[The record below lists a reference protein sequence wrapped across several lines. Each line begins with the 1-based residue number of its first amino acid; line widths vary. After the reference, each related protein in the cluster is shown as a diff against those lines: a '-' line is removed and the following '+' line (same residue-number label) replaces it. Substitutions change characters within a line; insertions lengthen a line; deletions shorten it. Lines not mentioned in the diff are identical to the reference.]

1 MYVSDALI
9 VKEAYVFNVQ
19 VLDVLALTLFMKM
32 AAHDTDV
39 LRPEQIFG
47 PIFYFYQQRTI

>member
-9 VKEAYVFNVQ
+9 AKEAYVFNVR
-19 VLDVLALTLFMKM
+19 VLDVLALTLFMEM

-47 PIFYFYQQRTI
+47 PIFYFYQ